1 MGKITTKKR
10 ILFSFRGQVTING
23 QIMSEKPGIF
33 CAQNGQKLWV
43 FDSLRGGWSNEDH
56 CHFWTNHRCSD
67 HGSLCTCF
75 ADLRLCKGI
84 TFFVPRVTGESYLPD
99 GTAQGGVIV
108 NTKSAFRIA
117 YKESNRGYS
126 DTLEL
131 QGCVSDAAATRERC
145 CCRSRRRLTSRIQ
158 MICWIW
164 QIFSQEGSHSRWW
177 MKMAGMLILNWN
189 GERQPDLPARRQR
202 SEKRSIIKWKNI
214 F

>member
-1 MGKITTKKR
+1 MCGWRDAAGK
-10 ILFSFRGQVTING
+10 
-23 QIMSEKPGIF
+23 P
-33 CAQNGQKLWV
+33 AQ
-43 FDSLRGGWSNEDH
+43 DSAGTEGRSNEDH
-56 CHFWTNHRCSD
+56 CYFWTGHRCSD

-145 CCRSRRRLTSRIQ
+145 FCGSSRSRHRRRSTSRTRTV
-158 MICWIW
+158 CWI
-164 QIFSQEGSHSRWW
+164 
-177 MKMAGMLILNWN
+177 
-189 GERQPDLPARRQR
+189 
-202 SEKRSIIKWKNI
+202 
-214 F
+214 